1 MKKPIHLI
9 IDTSVLWAKSLDNI
23 KYEVLQRLVEKNI
36 VIFYLHHIV
45 KEEYRTQL
53 ESKYLESLNNIKK
66 NLKMLTK
73 YNDNKIKDMLHNI
86 DTLKHNIDKQVND
99 YMKENFDNKL
109 QARYIDIQP
118 NDANVVFERYFAGLP
133 PFIDRSNRRKN
144 IPDAFIF
151 ISLLKMVN
159 ENKNIIFI
167 TNDKNFI
174 ESIKDINENNN
185 NKIEIFDSIE
195 AFIEAKEIKIS
206 ASKDS
211 QAIMREVEKIPR
223 TKVLPEKI
231 TKFIEIIQ
239 SNHIIKYI
247 FSDDWNNPFN
257 PFEKIKGLSKISNG
271 HIPSIDNTATI
282 TYIVEIYENTIQA
295 DFEKITYYSNDTI
308 GIPITFRVEVE
319 SQLIVSR
326 NIINDIMSQ
335 WGGIVAETRD
345 EHYCDVEKNIEL
357 EINATLIIVV
367 SNNTNDINSMNIDME
382 INNAKFIDFA
392 Y

>member
-1 MKKPIHLI
+1 MKKHIHLV
-9 IDTSVLWAKSLDNI
+9 IDTNI
-23 KYEVLQRLVEKNI
+23 LLANPPNRENYKALQRLIKKNV
-36 VIFYLHHIV
+36 VICYLHYIV

-73 YNDNKIKDMLHNI
+73 YNNNKIKDMLHNI

-99 YMKENFDNKL
+99 YMKENIDNKL
-109 QARYIDIQP
+109 QAKYLDIQL
-118 NDANVVFERYFAGLP
+118 NDAHMVFERYFAGFS
-133 PFIDRSNRRKN
+133 PFKKQKDREN

-151 ISLLKMVN
+151 VSLLKMVN
-159 ENKNIIFI
+159 ENKNVVFI
-167 TNDKNFI
+167 TRDKDFI
-174 ESIKDINENNN
+174 KSIKQQNQNNKGKIETFESIDE
-185 NKIEIFDSIE
+185 FLRT
-195 AFIEAKEIKIS
+195 KEIEEILVTKNS
-206 ASKDS
+206 
-211 QAIMREVEKIPR
+211 REKIKEFVE
-223 TKVLPEKI
+223 T
-231 TKFIEIIQ
+231 IQ
-239 SNHIIKYI
+239 SKHIIEYI
-247 FSDDWNNPFN
+247 LSDDLDNPFN
-257 PFEKIKGLSKISNG
+257 PFEKIEELRKIN
-271 HIPSIDNTATI
+271 IPSIDNTATI

>member
-1 MKKPIHLI
+1 MKKPIHLV
-9 IDTSVLWAKSLDNI
+9 IDTNILKS
-23 KYEVLQRLVEKNI
+23 KPHYKEEYKALQRLIKKNI
-36 VIFYLHHIV
+36 VIFYLHYIV
-45 KEEYRTQL
+45 KEEYRTQI
-53 ESKYLESLNNIKK
+53 EEPYLESLKYIQENLNKLVNMYHSNKEIIESILCSVN
-66 NLKMLTK
+66 NLK
-73 YNDNKIKDMLHNI
+73 NDIKAKIKDNI
-86 DTLKHNIDKQVND
+86 QD
-99 YMKENFDNKL
+99 NFDNKL
-109 QARYIDIQP
+109 QARYLDIQP
-118 NDANVVFERYFAGLP
+118 NDVNAVFERYFAGLP

-159 ENKNIIFI
+159 ENKNVVLV
-167 TNDKNFI
+167 TNDNNFI
-174 ESIKDINENNN
+174 ESVKDINDNNS
-185 NKIEIFDSIE
+185 NKIDTFKSIDE
-195 AFIEAKEIKIS
+195 FLQTKEIEEILVT
-206 ASKDS
+206 KDS
-211 QAIMREVEKIPR
+211 Q
-223 TKVLPEKI
+223 
-231 TKFIEIIQ
+231 
-239 SNHIIKYI
+239 
-247 FSDDWNNPFN
+247 
-257 PFEKIKGLSKISNG
+257 EKIKEFIETIQSKHIIEYILSDDSENPFKAYKKIEKLNKINNKY
-271 HIPSIDNTATI
+271 IPSIDNTATI

-367 SNNTNDINSMNIDME
+367 SDNTNDINSMNIDME
-382 INNAKFIDFA
+382 INNAKFINFA